1 MHSYQSY
8 QELGVSRRDLRQQG
22 GWKGDREDLMPD
34 TYSRASQQR
43 SLLLQEKVLNHLR
56 SGGRLSGQVLESS
69 EGPTL
74 DAPIPAEPSPDE
86 EGATTIL
93 PEQTSGM
100 DVPFPDSS
108 PAMGDGHS
116 DVLSDSDES
125 DSAVSRDLS
134 LIHI

>member
-1 MHSYQSY
+1 
-8 QELGVSRRDLRQQG
+8 
-22 GWKGDREDLMPD
+22 MPD

-56 SGGRLSGQVLESS
+56 SGGRLSGQVLESV

-74 DAPIPAEPSPDE
+74 VAPIPAEPSPVVD
-86 EGATTIL
+86 GATTIL

-100 DVPFPDSS
+100 DVPFPDIS
-108 PAMGDGHS
+108 PAFGDGHS

-125 DSAVSRDLS
+125 DSAVSRDSISVISDLAEDGCW
-134 LIHI
+134 LEEFLVNMDWEIP